1 MALNDSD
8 NVVDFPGSSHSIS
21 PELEFLLMGL
31 TETQK
36 RTVIDAFYGFARGDA
51 QGFNARFAVLL
62 QVHALALRNYPSKLQ
77 KVFDAEIKNLGQ
89 EISGQQAIVKQS
101 TAEILEASLESQ
113 RQLAALRDLVE
124 GSEMG
129 LEKSLREIQQ
139 QWDRHASGI
148 QQAAEIVAEKADRLK
163 AVSMNIIILSVITG
177 FMLACVALASI
188 FLWPH

>member
-77 KVFDAEIKNLGQ
+77 QVFDTEIKHLGQ
-89 EISGQQAIVKQS
+89 EIGGQQAVVKQS
-101 TAEILEASLESQ
+101 TAEILEASLEFH
-113 RQLAALRDLVE
+113 RQVAALRDLVE
-124 GSEMG
+124 GSEMR
-129 LEKSLREIQQ
+129 LEKRLREIQQ
-139 QWDRHASGI
+139 QWDQHASGI

-163 AVSMNIIILSVITG
+163 SVSMNIIILSVISG
-177 FMLACVALASI
+177 FMLASIALASI

>member
-8 NVVDFPGSSHSIS
+8 NVVDFPGASHSIS

-31 TETQK
+31 TEAQK
-36 RTVIDAFYGFARGDA
+36 QTVIDAFYGFARGDA

-77 KVFDAEIKNLGQ
+77 KVFDAEIKTLG
-89 EISGQQAIVKQS
+89 EGIGTQQAVVKQS
-101 TAEILEASLESQ
+101 TAEILEASLASQ
-113 RQLAALRDLVE
+113 RQVAALRHLVE
-124 GSEMG
+124 GTEIR
-129 LEKSLREIQQ
+129 LEKKFREIQQ
-139 QWDRHASGI
+139 EWDRHTSAI

-163 AVSMNIIILSVITG
+163 SVSMNVIILSVVTG
-177 FMLACVALASI
+177 FMLASIALASI

>member
-1 MALNDSD
+1 
-8 NVVDFPGSSHSIS
+8 
-21 PELEFLLMGL
+21 LMGL

-89 EISGQQAIVKQS
+89 EISGQQAVVKQS

-113 RQLAALRDLVE
+113 RQVAALRDLVE
-124 GSEMG
+124 GSEMR
-129 LEKSLREIQQ
+129 LEKRLREIQQ
-139 QWDRHASGI
+139 QWDRHASGV
-148 QQAAEIVAEKADRLK
+148 QQAAEVVAEKADRLK
-163 AVSMNIIILSVITG
+163 SVSMNIIILSVITG
-177 FMLACVALASI
+177 FMLASVALASI

>member
-77 KVFDAEIKNLGQ
+77 QVFDTEIKNLGQ
-89 EISGQQAIVKQS
+89 EIGGQQAVVKQS

-113 RQLAALRDLVE
+113 RQIAALRDLVE
-124 GSEMG
+124 GSEMV
-129 LEKSLREIQQ
+129 LEKRLREIQQ

>member
-89 EISGQQAIVKQS
+89 EISGQQAVVKQS

-113 RQLAALRDLVE
+113 RQVAALRDLVE
-124 GSEMG
+124 GSEMR
-129 LEKSLREIQQ
+129 LEKRLREIQQ
-139 QWDRHASGI
+139 QWDRHASGV
-148 QQAAEIVAEKADRLK
+148 QQAAEVVAEKADRLK
-163 AVSMNIIILSVITG
+163 SVSMNIIILSVITG
-177 FMLACVALASI
+177 FMLASVALASI

>member
-77 KVFDAEIKNLGQ
+77 KVFDSETKNLGQ
-89 EISGQQAIVKQS
+89 EISGQQAVVKQS

-113 RQLAALRDLVE
+113 RQVAALRDLVE
-124 GSEMG
+124 GSEMR
-129 LEKSLREIQQ
+129 LEKRLREIQQ
-139 QWDRHASGI
+139 QWDRHASGV
-148 QQAAEIVAEKADRLK
+148 QQAAEVVAEKADRLK
-163 AVSMNIIILSVITG
+163 SVSMNIIILSVITG
-177 FMLACVALASI
+177 FMLASVALASI

>member
-1 MALNDSD
+1 MAINDSD

-36 RTVIDAFYGFARGDA
+36 QTVTDAFYGFARGDA

-62 QVHALALRNYPSKLQ
+62 QVHALALRNYPSKLH
-77 KVFDAEIKNLGQ
+77 KVFDAEIKNLGE
-89 EISGQQAIVKQS
+89 EIGAQQTVVKQS
-101 TAEILEASLESQ
+101 TADILEASLESQ
-113 RQLAALRDLVE
+113 RLVEALRHLVE
-124 GSEMG
+124 GSEIR
-129 LEKSLREIQQ
+129 LEKRLCEIQQ

-148 QQAAEIVAEKADRLK
+148 QQAAETVAEKADRLK
-163 AVSMNIIILSVITG
+163 SVSMNVIILSVVTG
-177 FMLACVALASI
+177 FMLASIALASI

>member
-1 MALNDSD
+1 MALNDSE
-8 NVVDFPGSSHSIS
+8 NVVEFPGPSHSIS

-36 RTVIDAFYGFARGDA
+36 QTVTDAFYGFARGDA
-51 QGFNARFAVLL
+51 RGFNARFAVLL

-77 KVFDAEIKNLGQ
+77 KVFDSETKNLGQ
-89 EISGQQAIVKQS
+89 EIRGQQAVVKQS
-101 TAEILEASLESQ
+101 TAEILEASLESH
-113 RQLAALRDLVE
+113 RQVAALRDLVE
-124 GSEMG
+124 GSEMRLG
-129 LEKSLREIQQ
+129 KRLREIQQ
-139 QWDRHASGI
+139 HWDQHASGI

-177 FMLACVALASI
+177 FMLAFVALASI

>member
-8 NVVDFPGSSHSIS
+8 NVVDFPGASHAVS

-31 TETQK
+31 TEAQK
-36 RTVIDAFYGFARGDA
+36 QTVIDAFYGFARGDA

-89 EISGQQAIVKQS
+89 EISAQQAVVKQS

-113 RQLAALRDLVE
+113 RQVAALRHLVE
-124 GSEMG
+124 GAEIR
-129 LEKSLREIQQ
+129 LEKKFREIQQ
-139 QWDRHASGI
+139 QWDRHTTTV
-148 QQAAEIVAEKADRLK
+148 QQAAETAAEKADRLK
-163 AVSMNIIILSVITG
+163 SVSMNVIILSVVTG
-177 FMLACVALASI
+177 FMLAAVALASI

>member
-36 RTVIDAFYGFARGDA
+36 RTVTDAFYGFARGDA

-77 KVFDAEIKNLGQ
+77 KVFDTEIKNLGQ
-89 EISGQQAIVKQS
+89 EIGAQQAVVKQS
-101 TAEILEASLESQ
+101 TAEILEASLESH
-113 RQLAALRDLVE
+113 RQVAALRDLVE
-124 GSEMG
+124 GSEIR
-129 LEKSLREIQQ
+129 LEKKLREIQQ
-139 QWDRHASGI
+139 QWDQHASGL

-163 AVSMNIIILSVITG
+163 SVSMNVIILSVITG
-177 FMLACVALASI
+177 FMLASIALASI

>member
-8 NVVDFPGSSHSIS
+8 NVVDFPGASHGMS

-31 TETQK
+31 TEAQK
-36 RTVIDAFYGFARGDA
+36 QTVIDAFYGFARGDA

-77 KVFDAEIKNLGQ
+77 KVFDAKIKSLGEEIG
-89 EISGQQAIVKQS
+89 SQQAVVKQS

-113 RQLAALRDLVE
+113 QQVAALRHLVE
-124 GSEMG
+124 STEIR
-129 LEKSLREIQQ
+129 LEKKFREIQQ
-139 QWDRHASGI
+139 QWDRNTSTI
-148 QQAAEIVAEKADRLK
+148 QQAAETAAEKADRLK
-163 AVSMNIIILSVITG
+163 SVSMNVIILSVVTG
-177 FMLACVALASI
+177 FMLAAVALASI